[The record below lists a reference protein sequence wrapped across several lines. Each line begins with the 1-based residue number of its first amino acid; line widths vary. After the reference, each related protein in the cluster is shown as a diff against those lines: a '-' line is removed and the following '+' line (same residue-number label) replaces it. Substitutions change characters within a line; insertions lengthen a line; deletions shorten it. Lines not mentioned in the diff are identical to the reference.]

1 MAEAVPIQDE
11 FARQPVT
18 LRETLRKLRDYAS
31 LDPEAA
37 ERTNLGVDI
46 ALGMTPGLG
55 TAMAGRDFERARR
68 EDSPFGMGLAA
79 LSAVPIVGKP
89 AAAAGKALKSS
100 IKGAKRM
107 AFPGVYKD
115 AKTLANEAEDMVA
128 VESPNLAKL
137 FGVTRADLAKM
148 AEAPGTAPGVIPL
161 AAPKPRGTA
170 HGAAVMDKE
179 NTARLV
185 NALRAGEEYAPRLM
199 TGMKG
204 WYITDPAF
212 ARAVELLG
220 PEEAVKRFERLNAL
234 QAMASPSSD
243 VVTEVLRGSAANKL
257 AQEGRFEDFAKYAGM
272 TLEDRIA
279 QGLPEDIIAIPSH
292 AYHGTA
298 QYPAMEKFLS
308 EGSMQMKS
316 PKVPL
321 YEQASRPSAIG
332 RQSDI
337 PVGDAHWS
345 RAVGLPDV
353 RGLKTV
359 KGVTGPNAASV
370 SRPELQ
376 ELAPWWREQVA
387 GEVGLEAVPGQ
398 ASAWGLFAPQTGVE
412 TAVGAPKLE
421 IISDLIAQKAEA
433 ERLAPAL
440 VRDKYLTG
448 EMDLN
453 YLARALRNKK

>member
-1 MAEAVPIQDE
+1 
-11 FARQPVT
+11 
-18 LRETLRKLRDYAS
+18 
-31 LDPEAA
+31 
-37 ERTNLGVDI
+37 
-46 ALGMTPGLG
+46 
-55 TAMAGRDFERARR
+55 
-68 EDSPFGMGLAA
+68 
-79 LSAVPIVGKP
+79 
-89 AAAAGKALKSS
+89 
-100 IKGAKRM
+100 
-107 AFPGVYKD
+107 
-115 AKTLANEAEDMVA
+115 
-128 VESPNLAKL
+128 
-137 FGVTRADLAKM
+137 
-148 AEAPGTAPGVIPL
+148 
-161 AAPKPRGTA
+161 
-170 HGAAVMDKE
+170 
-179 NTARLV
+179 
-185 NALRAGEEYAPRLM
+185 
-199 TGMKG
+199 
-204 WYITDPAF
+204 
-212 ARAVELLG
+212 
-220 PEEAVKRFERLNAL
+220 
-234 QAMASPSSD
+234 
-243 VVTEVLRGSAANKL
+243 
-257 AQEGRFEDFAKYAGM
+257 
-272 TLEDRIA
+272 
-279 QGLPEDIIAIPSH
+279 
-292 AYHGTA
+292 
-298 QYPAMEKFLS
+298 
-308 EGSMQMKS
+308 MQMKS

-433 ERLAPAL
+433 ERLAPEL